1 MNAWR
6 NPQFEKFMQI
16 FENLDLDILEK
27 NITE

>member
-16 FENLDLDILEK
+16 FENLDLNTLEK
-27 NITE
+27 NVSK